1 MPNVWSKLLEIIGA
15 WISLAIGLFLMPL
28 FFLPAFLFGWI
39 VWDWA
44 SPATIYSLLYD
55 KTFITIIGVALL
67 LILVW
72 TEGFKASLAEAPF
85 LANLKA
91 TGTAPGWLWRI
102 FLYRNSKLAQAYRN
116 IDDFEQYLLQ
126 ADPDLYRHHT
136 QAMSFFPAWLGEYVS
151 DHTRRGH
158 IRYTRNGPVN
168 VRSHYVSGHFRSR
181 HR

>member
-1 MPNVWSKLLEIIGA
+1 MPNFWSKLLEIIGA

-67 LILVW
+67 LLLVW

-85 LANLKA
+85 LANLK
-91 TGTAPGWLWRI
+91 
-102 FLYRNSKLAQAYRN
+102 
-116 IDDFEQYLLQ
+116 
-126 ADPDLYRHHT
+126 
-136 QAMSFFPAWLGEYVS
+136 VS
-151 DHTRRGH
+151 AL
-158 IRYTRNGPVN
+158 IEN
-168 VRSHYVSGHFRSR
+168 
-181 HR
+181 